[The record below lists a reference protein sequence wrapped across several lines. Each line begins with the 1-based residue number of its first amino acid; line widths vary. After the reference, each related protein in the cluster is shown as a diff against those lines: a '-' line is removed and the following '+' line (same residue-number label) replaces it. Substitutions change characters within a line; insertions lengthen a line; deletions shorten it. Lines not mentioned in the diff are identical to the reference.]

1 MKIAKWGNSF
11 AIRLPRDLVERL
23 GLREGDE
30 VTLRGAGKDLALSRL
45 KRPDEVL
52 EDLRRFRGRLPAAEW
67 LSRDAANER

>member
-11 AIRLPRDLVERL
+11 AIRLPRALVETL

-30 VTLRGAGKDLALSRL
+30 VTLRGAGEDLVLSRL